1 MDHRSRRQQTNIFT
15 EEQIKR
21 VLIGSGITIE
31 SEVGSDFIIFCPYHN
46 NTRTPA
52 GEVSKESGLFFC
64 FGCQQTSEL
73 QELIM
78 KTTGRSYFESIRF
91 IKSKEKETNIEPTK
105 PLRTFVD
112 VQNEAIQV
120 LQTVYDPEIPV
131 NIYELGLIYEVNVSN
146 DLNIEII
153 MSLTSPFCPAAQ
165 SMPEEIKQ
173 KLGAMEG
180 VKGVE
185 VKVVFEPPWTQ
196 DLMSESAKLQLGF
209 M

>member
-1 MDHRSRRQQTNIFT
+1 M
-15 EEQIKR
+15 
-21 VLIGSGITIE
+21 
-31 SEVGSDFIIFCPYHN
+31 
-46 NTRTPA
+46 
-52 GEVSKESGLFFC
+52 
-64 FGCQQTSEL
+64 
-73 QELIM
+73 
-78 KTTGRSYFESIRF
+78 RF
-91 IKSKEKETNIEPTK
+91 VVKSFSMTEKETNIESTK
-105 PLRTFVD
+105 PLRTFID

-165 SMPEEIKQ
+165 SMPAEIKE
-173 KLGAMEG
+173 KLSAMEG
-180 VKGVE
+180 VKE
-185 VKVVFEPPWTQ
+185 VTVTVTFEPPWTQ

>member
-1 MDHRSRRQQTNIFT
+1 MT
-15 EEQIKR
+15 E
-21 VLIGSGITIE
+21 
-31 SEVGSDFIIFCPYHN
+31 N
-46 NTRTPA
+46 
-52 GEVSKESGLFFC
+52 
-64 FGCQQTSEL
+64 
-73 QELIM
+73 
-78 KTTGRSYFESIRF
+78 
-91 IKSKEKETNIEPTK
+91 ETNTETTK

-146 DLNIEII
+146 DLNVDII

-173 KLGAMEG
+173 KVGSIEG
-180 VKGVE
+180 VKE
-185 VKVVFEPPWTQ
+185 VTVTVTFEPPWTQ

>member
-1 MDHRSRRQQTNIFT
+1 MT
-15 EEQIKR
+15 ENET
-21 VLIGSGITIE
+21 SIE
-31 SEVGSDFIIFCPYHN
+31 S
-46 NTRTPA
+46 
-52 GEVSKESGLFFC
+52 
-64 FGCQQTSEL
+64 
-73 QELIM
+73 
-78 KTTGRSYFESIRF
+78 
-91 IKSKEKETNIEPTK
+91 TK

-165 SMPEEIKQ
+165 SMPAEIKE

-180 VKGVE
+180 VKE
-185 VKVVFEPPWTQ
+185 VDVRVVFEPPWSQ